1 MSCRKAC
8 IRHCTSPRQLT
19 PPLVTH
25 RKPED
30 RALVAR
36 NVAAR
41 LLALH
46 GKLKV
51 EVPVQVDPLDAK
63 GTAVVT
69 SA

>member
-1 MSCRKAC
+1 M
-8 IRHCTSPRQLT
+8 TLF

-25 RKPED
+25 REPED

-63 GTAVVT
+63 GTAGDLRVIEVRGHRGG
-69 SA
+69 